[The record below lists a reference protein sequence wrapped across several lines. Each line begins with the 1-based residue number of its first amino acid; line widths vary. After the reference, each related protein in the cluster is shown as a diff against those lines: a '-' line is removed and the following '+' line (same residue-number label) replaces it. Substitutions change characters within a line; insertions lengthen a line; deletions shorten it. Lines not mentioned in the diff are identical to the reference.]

1 MKLVD
6 KMKDENLGLAILYN
20 FTKGY
25 GHVPMNVYDV
35 VLPLLYHDDFRNHL
49 FEGVE
54 VEEALTKCVQEDT
67 SFIQTILDAIEED
80 KEMTSR
86 ALGICLLNKYLSF
99 EFEDNEMKGIYHE
112 SSILDINEAI
122 NLGKFFSGKS
132 YEDILNILKKRVLAL
147 SF

>member
-1 MKLVD
+1 
-6 KMKDENLGLAILYN
+6 
-20 FTKGY
+20 
-25 GHVPMNVYDV
+25 
-35 VLPLLYHDDFRNHL
+35 
-49 FEGVE
+49 
-54 VEEALTKCVQEDT
+54 
-67 SFIQTILDAIEED
+67 
-80 KEMTSR
+80 MTSR

>member
-25 GHVPMNVYDV
+25 GHVPMSVYDV
-35 VLPLLYHDDFRNHL
+35 VLPFLYHDGFRNHL

-54 VEEALTKCVQEDT
+54 VEEALTKCVQEDA
-67 SFIQTILDAIEED
+67 SFIQNILDTIEKD

-99 EFEDNEMKGIYHE
+99 EFEDNEMKGIYH
-112 SSILDINEAI
+112 
-122 NLGKFFSGKS
+122 G
-132 YEDILNILKKRVLAL
+132 
-147 SF
+147 